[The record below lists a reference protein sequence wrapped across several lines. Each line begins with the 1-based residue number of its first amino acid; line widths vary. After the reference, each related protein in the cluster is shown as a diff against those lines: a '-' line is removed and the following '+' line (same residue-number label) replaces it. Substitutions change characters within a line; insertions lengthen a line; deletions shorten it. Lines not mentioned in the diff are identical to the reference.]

1 MLLRLSYYVSPIP
14 LMYHTPAELVP
25 LTLTAVAIPFAASV
39 LGPVEVPP
47 ANLSVSDVMAMVVV
61 VALDPEMNVRVVPI
75 G

>member
-1 MLLRLSYYVSPIP
+1 
-14 LMYHTPAELVP
+14 MYHTPLELAP

-39 LGPVEVPP
+39 LEPVDVPP
-47 ANLSVSDVMAMVVV
+47 ANLSVSVAIAIVVV